1 MSTPRSIAFC
11 LYFLCFLAPFVFGVR
26 YLVRSRFLPYHQAAL
41 NMPWEAL
48 DFRLQ
53 TLLLGLIKAAA
64 GGMLATAAGGFSIL
78 FLPFRAGASWANW
91 ALLAI
96 LLCGGLP
103 TIYATNRVWRKTGA
117 STPQLPAILVVA
129 LGVIACAIAR
139 S

>member
-1 MSTPRSIAFC
+1 MSTARSIAFF
-11 LYFLCFLAPFVFGVR
+11 LYFLCLLAPLVYGVR

-53 TLLLGLIKAAA
+53 TLLLGLIKVVG
-64 GGMLATAAGGFSIL
+64 GGMFATAVSGFFIL

-96 LLCGGLP
+96 ILCSGLP
-103 TIYATNRVWRKTGA
+103 AIYATSSIRRKTGA
-117 STPQLPAILVVA
+117 RTPQLPPILTVI